1 MNELFEVTGQVL
13 TVSVPAELDHHN
25 AEKIR
30 AGADQIIERRLI
42 SKLVFDF
49 EKTSFMDS
57 SGIGAIMG
65 RYKNI
70 RLMGGTVIAIN
81 VNQRVRKI
89 LTLSG
94 IYKLIEIYDGL
105 PHEKNHI

>member
-13 TVSVPAELDHHN
+13 IILVPAELDHHN

-49 EKTSFMDS
+49 EKTNFMDS

-70 RLMGGTVIAIN
+70 RLMGGTVIAVN

-94 IYKLIEIYDGL
+94 IYKLIEIYDVL